1 MGNCERFLHAE
12 LPLIRKIIENET
24 WLEGERRGHSVDE
37 KDPEVL
43 LHVIEIIQTNGQK
56 MRDFVQKNLDSTQPT

>member
-1 MGNCERFLHAE
+1 MRDGKFLKAE
-12 LPLIRKIIENET
+12 LPLIRKIIEDET

-43 LHVIEIIQTNGQK
+43 LHVIEAIRLNGQK
-56 MRDFVQKNLDSTQPT
+56 MRDFVQKNLDADQPT